1 MKGIGTPMSI
11 KQRDVSVPSFV
22 RVTGSG
28 QITIPAGL
36 RRKHGIS
43 IGDRVAVTE
52 DERGQIVIGKRL
64 RRASELSGIF
74 SLLPG
79 VKADPDFGNIIREAM
94 EENAERVVRE
104 MRGDQDDE

>member
-1 MKGIGTPMSI
+1 MSI
-11 KQRDVSVPSFV
+11 KERDVSVTAYV

-28 QITIPAGL
+28 QITIPAEL

-52 DERGQIVIGKRL
+52 DERGQLVIGKRL
-64 RRASELSGIF
+64 RTVAELDGIF
-74 SLLPG
+74 PLLPG
-79 VKADPDFGNIIREAM
+79 VEADPDFGNIIREAM

-104 MRGDQDDE
+104 MRGEYDDE

>member
-1 MKGIGTPMSI
+1 MSI
-11 KQRDVSVPSFV
+11 KQRDVSIPSFV

-28 QITIPAGL
+28 QITIPADL

-64 RRASELSGIF
+64 RTVAELDGIF
-74 SLLPG
+74 PLRPG
-79 VKADPDFGNIIREAM
+79 YHADPDFGNIIREAR
-94 EENAERVVRE
+94 EGKAAQIVRS